1 MPVAEVIALVSL
13 SVTLL
18 CSVVAMLAYM
28 YRVGSLVA
36 TLTASIAEVRKWG
49 DRVELVPILVKG
61 QENLEAAV
69 ADISRKLSEFPR
81 MRERLDSISEDV
93 RDAELPKMRERLAVI
108 EKVNSTRGM
117 PAVRLPREEPHK

>member
-69 ADISRKLSEFPR
+69 ADMSRKLSEFPR

-93 RDAELPKMRERLAVI
+93 RDAELPKMQARLAVI
-108 EKVNSTRGM
+108 EKVHSTRSM
-117 PAVRLPREEPHK
+117 PAVRLPREEPGK